1 MNYSMLGMKR
11 KFIITSFCIGLLLVI
26 FAHLAGYKI
35 FGRPTLYENQPL
47 DRPMKIAIINE
58 PGEIIL
64 ANDSRYRIYGI
75 KTILA
80 EPLSQIK
87 YFQWQM
93 PTLEVEIA
101 NPDKPISKVWCKNR
115 IRYWCGNTWMPRF
128 FPGRLNKFSKR
139 DLGEM
144 LVWEGAAIPTV
155 EVFQEAPDYAEHLIN
170 VMQYIAPRLKFE
182 KNKDYASKLGKFLI
196 NERPEFFNTGAWL
209 LAHTGDSKISNIV
222 RKRIIDTIRAHELE
236 GRVAI
241 RPNKI
246 EDLLSV
252 LIKVSPN
259 DAKQIAREIFRGYRN
274 KFPYLKVALALKL
287 LTIDD
292 WYGLDV
298 LMNEIVDAELDTS
311 YRQGI
316 VGTLENPLILCW
328 QRGGGK
334 SDEPYKDYWARMAQ
348 WYRDNKDKL
357 IWNDKRHEMTLRTE
371 DKSGS

>member
-1 MNYSMLGMKR
+1 MKR
-11 KFIITSFCIGLLLVI
+11 KNIILLFFAGLFLVI
-26 FAHLAGYKI
+26 LAHLSGYKI
-35 FGRPTLYENQPL
+35 YGSPTLYENQPL
-47 DRPMKIAIINE
+47 DMPRKVAAINE
-58 PGEIIL
+58 AGEIIL
-64 ANDSRYRIYGI
+64 ADGACYPIYGI
-75 KTILA
+75 KTILSD
-80 EPLSQIK
+80 PLSNTK
-87 YFQWQM
+87 YFQWQF
-93 PTLEVEIA
+93 PTLEVEVVD
-101 NPDKPISKVWCKNR
+101 PDKPVSKIWCKIR
-115 IRYWCGNTWMPRF
+115 IMYWCGNTWFPRF

-139 DLGEM
+139 DLGEI
-144 LVWEGAAIPTV
+144 LVREGAAIPTV

-222 RKRIIDTIRAHELE
+222 RKRIIDTIRAHERK

-328 QRGGGK
+328 QRGGGDYK
-334 SDEPYKDYWARMAQ
+334 ESYKDYWPRLAQ
-348 WYRDNKDKL
+348 WYRDNKDRL
-357 IWNDKRHEMTLRTE
+357 IWNDERQEMTFRKDDKLRR
-371 DKSGS
+371 